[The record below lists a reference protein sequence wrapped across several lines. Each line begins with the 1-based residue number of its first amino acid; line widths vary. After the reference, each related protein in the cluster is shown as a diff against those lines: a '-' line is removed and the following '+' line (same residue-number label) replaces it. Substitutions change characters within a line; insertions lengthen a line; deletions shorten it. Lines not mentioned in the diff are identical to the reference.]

1 MQKREILICAG
12 TGCLSSGA
20 EEIFQKM
27 STELEKRGLVFEYPL
42 KKVIKKT
49 GCLGPC
55 SLGPTMIIMPE
66 KIFYGQLQL
75 ADVEKI
81 VEEHLI
87 KGQVVSS
94 LLVTDEHDQSVE
106 EYTDIDFM
114 KGQLRIALRNTGLI
128 DPTSL
133 DDYLEKDGYQALRKA
148 LTELSPQEIISE
160 IKASGLRGR
169 GGAGFPTG
177 LKWEFTQ
184 KAQSETKYVVCNA
197 DEGDP
202 GAFMDRSILEGDPH
216 SIIEAMAIAGYA
228 VGADQG
234 YVYVRAEY
242 PLAIKNLSIA
252 IKDAREGKLIGSN
265 LQGTG
270 FSFDLEIRVGAGAF
284 VCGEETALLASIEGE
299 RGQPK
304 SKPPYPAS
312 SGLWGQPTLINN
324 VETFA
329 NIVPIIIN
337 GSSWFSSFGTE
348 SSKGTKVFAVA
359 GDVNHTGLIEVPM
372 GTTLRQIIFDIAGGL
387 PPGRKF
393 KAAQIGG
400 PSGGTIPA
408 EYLDLPID
416 YESLKTVG
424 AIVGSGG
431 LIVMDDHSCMV
442 DVARF
447 FLEFTQD
454 ESCGK
459 CIPCRIGTKRMLE
472 ILERIVNGQ
481 GESGDIQQLI
491 TLGETIK
498 ETSLCG
504 LGQSA
509 PNPVLSTI
517 KFFEDEY
524 TAHIHEKKCS
534 ARHCKA
540 LLGSYQ
546 IDPQKCIGCSLC
558 LKKCPVN
565 AITGQKKQPHQ
576 IDSQKC
582 TVCGACVAACPVDAI
597 S

>member
-1 MQKREILICAG
+1 MSKREILICAG

-20 EEIFQKM
+20 EEIFNKL
-27 STELEKRGLVFEYPL
+27 SRELERCGLTDQYPIE
-42 KKVIKKT
+42 KVVKQT

-66 KIFYGQLQL
+66 EIFYGKIQL
-75 ADVEKI
+75 ADVETI

-87 KGQVVSS
+87 KGQIVNS
-94 LLVTDEHDQSVE
+94 LLVKDADNQLVE
-106 EYTDIDFM
+106 KYTVMEFM
-114 KGQLRIALRNTGLI
+114 RRQVRIALRNTGLI

-133 DDYLEKDGYQALRKA
+133 DDYLAKDGYQALRKA
-148 LTELSPQEIISE
+148 LIELSPAEIIRE
-160 IKASGLRGR
+160 VKRSGLRGR

-177 LKWEFTQ
+177 LKWEFTE
-184 KAQSETKYVVCNA
+184 KAPDEIKYVVCNA

-202 GAFMDRSILEGDPH
+202 GAFMDRSILEGDPY
-216 SIIEAMAIAGYA
+216 SIIEAMTISGYA
-228 VGADQG
+228 VGANQG

-252 IKDAREGKLIGSN
+252 IDRVREANFLGEGID
-265 LQGTG
+265 GTG
-270 FSFDLEIRVGAGAF
+270 FNFDLEIRVGAGAF

-299 RGQPK
+299 RGQPR
-304 SKPPYPAS
+304 SKPPFPAT
-312 SGLWGQPTLINN
+312 SGLWGHPTLINN
-324 VETFA
+324 VETYA
-329 NIVPIIIN
+329 NIVPIILH
-337 GSSWFSSFGTE
+337 GSDWFNSFGTE
-348 SSKGTKVFAVA
+348 GSKGTKVFAVA
-359 GDVNHTGLIEVPM
+359 GDVKHTGLIEVPM
-372 GTTLRQIIFDIAGGL
+372 GTTLREIIYQIAGGL
-387 PPGRKF
+387 PTGRRI
-393 KAAQIGG
+393 KACQIGG

-431 LIVMDDHSCMV
+431 LIVMDDRSCMI

-472 ILERIVNGQ
+472 ILERIVLGQ
-481 GESGDIQQLI
+481 GELDDIQRLI
-491 TLGETIK
+491 TLGEVIK

-517 KFFEDEY
+517 KFFQDEY
-524 TAHIHEKKCS
+524 IAHIKEKKCS
-534 ARHCKA
+534 ARHCQA

-546 IDPQKCIGCSLC
+546 IDLERCIGCSLC
-558 LKKCPVN
+558 VKKCPVD
-565 AITGQKKQPHQ
+565 AIDGQRKQPHQ
-576 IDSQKC
+576 IDSKKC
-582 TVCGACVAACPVDAI
+582 TVCGACVIACPVDAI